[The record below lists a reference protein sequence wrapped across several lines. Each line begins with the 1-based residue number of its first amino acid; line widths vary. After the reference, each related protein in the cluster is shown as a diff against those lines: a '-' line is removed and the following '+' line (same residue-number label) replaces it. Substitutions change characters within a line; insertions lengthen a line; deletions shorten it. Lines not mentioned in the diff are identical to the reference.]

1 MLPMLPSPTL
11 SLALMEALDHERTRV
26 PSHRAQRLPKPRLRA
41 ARSRRAARAAAA
53 AC

>member
-1 MLPMLPSPTL
+1 MRSMLPSPTL
-11 SLALMEALDHERTRV
+11 SLALMDTLDHERTRV
-26 PSHRAQRLPKPRLRA
+26 PRHRAPRVHKPRLRA

>member
-11 SLALMEALDHERTRV
+11 SLPLMEALDHERTRV
-26 PSHRAQRLPKPRLRA
+26 PPNGAPPPPTPR
-41 ARSRRAARAAAA
+41 RRAAGSGGGPRAAAA